1 MTQLC
6 RLADRAEETLPL
18 HYALLGW
25 SQYAVDAHD
34 TDIAACI
41 GGGKGYTLVS
51 KTIHGGMAVLVYTR
65 DETVTSRVNDVR
77 VAAVGCGPLF
87 MGNKGAVGVR
97 MVLGAAKSK
106 YEDDDDLSDE
116 TYTFVCTHLAAHDH
130 KVKRRNADWRSIV
143 RRLVFTPDSM
153 SRNKHFAP
161 GKPRNPFHRDGRR
174 VEQMQIW
181 DTSYLF
187 FFGDLCVGQRKITL
201 TAQQLSH
208 LEDDAQAAQAASR
221 RAQDS
226 QRPRRRVGFLSS
238 LCVCRAECS
247 ATLGSI
253 FGSQLT
259 PSSAIPAG
267 PVETGAEGRSDAAPP
282 RRGADHVQA
291 DVQADRRLR
300 LRVQGEEADAVVDR
314 SHPLRIVGSGP
325 RREARAL
332 SRRHPLHRDRG
343 DRHL

>member
-1 MTQLC
+1 M
-6 RLADRAEETLPL
+6 
-18 HYALLGW
+18 
-25 SQYAVDAHD
+25 DAHD
-34 TDIAACI
+34 SAITACI

-174 VEQMQIW
+174 VDQMQIW

-187 FFGDLCVGQRKITL
+187 FFGDLCVSRGL
-201 TAQQLSH
+201 TGLTVQQLPH

-221 RAQDS
+221 RAQDP
-226 QRPRRRVGFLSS
+226 QRPRR
-238 LCVCRAECS
+238 CA
-247 ATLGSI
+247 
-253 FGSQLT
+253 
-259 PSSAIPAG
+259 
-267 PVETGAEGRSDAAPP
+267 
-282 RRGADHVQA
+282 VQ
-291 DVQADRRLR
+291 
-300 LRVQGEEADAVVDR
+300 
-314 SHPLRIVGSGP
+314 
-325 RREARAL
+325 
-332 SRRHPLHRDRG
+332 RG
-343 DRHL
+343 DSRVV